1 MILTFQE
8 CQLFL
13 ELLPLGEQRLICISL
28 LNDTLFK
35 LLILCK
41 NTTRM
46 KIIISP
52 AKKLNN
58 QVDIINDFS
67 SIEFAQEAE
76 FLVKEVQKLSKIDI
90 KNLMGLSDKLTELNY
105 QRFQRWSLQSDHMIP
120 AIYMFKGDVYKGL
133 RAEIFNQDQISFA
146 QTNLRIL
153 SGLYGL
159 LKPLDLILPYRLEMG
174 TKIKTKYGNNLY
186 DFWGSKLNKS
196 LTSII
201 KDKEVLINLAS
212 NEYSKA
218 LKMESFKVPIITPI
232 FKDFKNGKLKVISF
246 YAKRARGEMANF
258 IISNKIENISD
269 LKLFNFE
276 GYQFSDENNGEI
288 LFTR

>member
-8 CQLFL
+8 YQLFR
-13 ELLPLGEQRLICISL
+13 ELLPLGELQLVCISL

-35 LLILCK
+35 LLILYK

-58 QVDIINDFS
+58 QVNIIDDFS
-67 SIEFAQEAE
+67 NIEFAQEAE
-76 FLVKEVQKLSKIDI
+76 FLVKEIQKLSKIAMQ
-90 KNLMGLSDKLTELNY
+90 NLMGLSDKLTELNY

-133 RAEIFNQDQISFA
+133 RAEVFKQDQISFA

-174 TKIKTKYGNNLY
+174 SSLHSPKGDNLY
-186 DFWGSKLNKS
+186 DYWSKDVTKRLGEELSK
-196 LTSII
+196 
-201 KDKEVLINLAS
+201 KDSHTIINLAS
-212 NEYSKA
+212 IEYSKVISMPDLDA
-218 LKMESFKVPIITPI
+218 KIVTPQ
-232 FKDFKNGKLKVISF
+232 FLEERQGKFKNIPNLN
-246 YAKRARGEMANF
+246 AKH
-258 IISNKIENISD
+258 
-269 LKLFNFE
+269 
-276 GYQFSDENNGEI
+276 Q
-288 LFTR
+288 

>member
-1 MILTFQE
+1 
-8 CQLFL
+8 
-13 ELLPLGEQRLICISL
+13 
-28 LNDTLFK
+28 
-35 LLILCK
+35 
-41 NTTRM
+41 M

-58 QVDIINDFS
+58 NVNTTSDSS
-67 SIEFAQEAE
+67 SIEFSQEAE
-76 FLVKEVQKLSKIDI
+76 FLVKQIQKLSKMDI
-90 KNLMGLSDKLTELNY
+90 QNLMGLSNKLAELNY
-105 QRFQRWSLQSDHMIP
+105 QRFQRWSLQSDLMIP

-133 RAEIFNQDQISFA
+133 RADMFNQDQISFA
-146 QTNLRIL
+146 QDNLRIL

-174 TKIKTKYGNNLY
+174 TKIETIFGKNLY
-186 DFWGSKLNKS
+186 DFWGVKLNKS
-196 LTSII
+196 LSSIM
-201 KDKEVLINLAS
+201 KNKEVLINLAS

-218 LKMESFKVPIITPI
+218 LKIESLKAPTITPI
-232 FKDFKNGKLKVISF
+232 FKDFKNGKFKMISF

-258 IISNKIENISD
+258 IISNKIKNVND